1 MGEIHLHPIDAAIVF
16 DSDLQET
23 ISIMGN
29 ISPQIEKFL
38 PKFDISSKNN
48 VAQFFVDFCKKI

>member
-38 PKFDISSKNN
+38 PKFDISSQNN